1 MVAAVT
7 GRGCFLA
14 AAICLAMALPV
25 AAQDGA
31 GCFGVS
37 NLDQSDIDNFV
48 AKPEVLL
55 LIPDSF
61 NMMART
67 RLLAGSSDKVLNPL
81 LDVAAGATEQ
91 QMAAI
96 GAGLGRAANTCLK
109 PNPQFKLLIE
119 KTVAER
125 SVKDPRLAPL
135 LAAFTR
141 ALGEGATAALGNA
154 PSRAASGAPSIGN
167 NGAIG
172 LTGPGSD
179 DGLGFDGTNSS
190 DPPSYISRSGGG
202 FSTVTVISVSATQ
215 PDT

>member
-1 MVAAVT
+1 MGKAPT
-7 GRGCFLA
+7 GRLRFLLA
-14 AAICLAMALPV
+14 AAFVAVALP
-25 AAQDGA
+25 AAAESGA
-31 GCFGVS
+31 GCFGAA
-37 NLDQSDIDNFV
+37 NLPQPDIDNFV
-48 AKPEVLL
+48 GKPEALL

-67 RLLAGSSDKVLNPL
+67 RLLAGSSDKALNPL
-81 LDVAAGATEQ
+81 LDVAAGATEN

-96 GAGLGRAANTCLK
+96 GAGLARAANSCLK
-109 PNPQFKLLIE
+109 LRPDYKLLIE

-135 LAAFTR
+135 LAAFAR
-141 ALGEGATAALGNA
+141 ALGEGATASLGTPGRSA
-154 PSRAASGAPSIGN
+154 SRGAPSIGN

-179 DGLGFDGTNSS
+179 NGLGYDGTESS
-190 DPPSYISRSGGG
+190 DPPSYISRRGGG
-202 FSTVTVISVSATQ
+202 FSTVTILSVSATQ